1 MMIAIFT
8 DFGVQGPYL
17 GQMRAVLLSQ
27 APAVPV
33 VDIFPDL
40 PPFRVQAAAYLLPA
54 YSQYLPDDSVCVC
67 VVDPGVGTN
76 RRALV
81 VRVDSRWYVG
91 PDNGLFSIL
100 IRRAAQVQVFEITWR
115 PEQLS
120 NSFHGRDL
128 FAPVAAAIARG
139 EQLPA
144 EEIEV
149 TRLLM
154 PAWPE
159 DLMQVVYLDSYGNAM
174 TGLRSC
180 SVSQDAIL
188 DVGETSCEFR
198 PTFSEAEAGTPFWY
212 ENSNG
217 LVEIALSNGHAAEAL
232 GLGVGSVF
240 AYRLRDQVSD

>member
-1 MMIAIFT
+1 MIAIFT

-33 VDIFPDL
+33 VDVFPDL
-40 PPFRVQAAAYLLPA
+40 PAFRVQAAAYLLPA

-67 VVDPGVGTN
+67 VVDPGVGTS

-81 VRVDSRWYVG
+81 VRADSRWYVG

-100 IRRAAQVQVFEITWR
+100 IRRAFDVQVFEITWR

-154 PAWPE
+154 PSWPE
-159 DLMQVVYLDSYGNAM
+159 ELMQIVYLDSYGNAIS
-174 TGLRSC
+174 GLRAC
-180 SVSQDAIL
+180 AVRRDAIL
-188 DVGETSCEFR
+188 CVAGSCCEFR
-198 PTFSEAEAGTPFWY
+198 PTFAEAEAGIPFWY

-217 LVEIALSNGHAAEAL
+217 LLEIALPNGHAAEAL
-232 GLGVGSVF
+232 GLSVGSVIS
-240 AYRLRDQVSD
+240 LDVSPDF

>member
-1 MMIAIFT
+1 MIAIFT

-17 GQMRAVLLSQ
+17 GQMRSVLLAQ

-33 VDIFPDL
+33 VELFPDL
-40 PPFRVQAAAYLLPA
+40 PPFDVQAAAYLLPA
-54 YSQYLPDDSVCVC
+54 YSQYLPDNSVCVG
-67 VVDPGVGTN
+67 VVDPGVGTK

-81 VRVDSRWYVG
+81 VRADSRWYVG
-91 PDNGLFSIL
+91 PDNGLFSVL
-100 IRRAAQVQVFEITWR
+100 IRRAVAVQVFEITWR

-144 EEIEV
+144 EEIEA

-159 DLMQVVYLDSYGNAM
+159 DLMQVVYIDSYGNAI

-180 SVSQDAIL
+180 SVSQDVVL
-188 DVGETSCEFR
+188 DVEARSLECR
-198 PTFSEAEAGTPFWY
+198 RTFAEADVGMPFWY

-217 LVEIALSNGHAAEAL
+217 LVEIALSNGRAAEAL
-232 GLGVGSVF
+232 GLRVGSVF
-240 AYRLRDQVSD
+240 MYR

>member
-1 MMIAIFT
+1 MIAIFT

-17 GQMRAVLLSQ
+17 GQMRAVLLAQ
-27 APAVPV
+27 APALPV

-40 PPFRVQAAAYLLPA
+40 PPFHVQAAAYLIPA
-54 YSQYLPDDSVCVC
+54 YSQYLPDNSVCVC
-67 VVDPGVGTN
+67 VVDPGVGTG
-76 RRALV
+76 RRALGV
-81 VRVDSRWYVG
+81 HADSRWYVG

-100 IRRAAQVQVFEITWR
+100 IRRAAHVQVFEITWR
-115 PEQLS
+115 PQQLS

-139 EQLPA
+139 EQLSA

-149 TRLLM
+149 TQPLM

-159 DLMQVVYLDSYGNAM
+159 DFMQVVYLDSYGNAI

-180 SVSQDAIL
+180 SVSHNAIL
-188 DVGETSCEFR
+188 DVAGARCEFR
-198 PTFSEAEAGTPFWY
+198 PTFAAAEAGIPFWY

-217 LVEIALSNGHAAEAL
+217 LVEIAMPNGHVAAAL
-232 GLGVGSVF
+232 GLRVGSAF
-240 AYRLRDQVSD
+240 AVR

>member
-1 MMIAIFT
+1 MLAIFT

-17 GQMRAVLLSQ
+17 GQMRAVLLAQ

-40 PPFRVQAAAYLLPA
+40 PPFNVQAAAYLLPA
-54 YSQYLPDDSVCVC
+54 YSQYLPDNCVCVC

-81 VRVDSRWYVG
+81 VRADSHWYVG

-100 IRRAAQVQVFEITWR
+100 IRRAVDVQVFEITWR

-120 NSFHGRDL
+120 KSFHGRDL

-139 EQLPA
+139 QQLPA
-144 EEIEV
+144 EAIEV
-149 TRLLM
+149 TQLLM

-159 DLMQVVYLDSYGNAM
+159 DLMQVVYIDSYGNAL

-180 SVSQDAIL
+180 RVSKDGIL
-188 DVGETSCEFR
+188 DVGGKSCEFR
-198 PTFSEAEAGTPFWY
+198 HTYAEAAAGTAFWY

-217 LVEIALSNGHAAEAL
+217 LVEIATSNGHAAEAL

-240 AYRLRDQVSD
+240 AYR

>member
-1 MMIAIFT
+1 MLAIFT

-17 GQMRAVLLSQ
+17 GQMRAVLLAQ

-40 PPFRVQAAAYLLPA
+40 PAFHVQAAAYLLPA
-54 YSQYLPDDSVCVC
+54 YSQYLPNNCVCVC

-81 VRVDSRWYVG
+81 VRADSHWYVG

-100 IRRAAQVQVFEITWR
+100 IRRAVDVQVFEITWR

-120 NSFHGRDL
+120 KSFHGRDL

-144 EEIEV
+144 KEIEV
-149 TRLLM
+149 TQLLM

-159 DLMQVVYLDSYGNAM
+159 DLMQIVYIDNYGNAI

-180 SVSQDAIL
+180 RVSKDDIL
-188 DVGETSCEFR
+188 DVGGNSCEFR
-198 PTFSEAEAGTPFWY
+198 HTYAEAKAVTAFWY

-217 LVEIALSNGHAAEAL
+217 LVEIATSNGHAAEAL

-240 AYRLRDQVSD
+240 AYR

>member
-1 MMIAIFT
+1 MIAIFT

-17 GQMRAVLLSQ
+17 GQMRAVLLAQ
-27 APAVPV
+27 APGVPV

-40 PPFRVQAAAYLLPA
+40 PSFNVQAAAYLLPA
-54 YSQYLPDDSVCVC
+54 YSQYLPDDSVSVC
-67 VVDPGVGTN
+67 VVDPGVGSD
-76 RRALV
+76 RRALA
-81 VRVDSRWYVG
+81 VRADSRWYVG

-139 EQLPA
+139 EQPSA
-144 EEIEV
+144 EAIDV
-149 TRLLM
+149 NRLLI
-154 PAWPE
+154 PNWPE
-159 DLMQVVYLDSYGNAM
+159 DLMQVVYLDGYGNAI

-180 SVSQDAIL
+180 AVRRDAIL
-188 DVGETSCEFR
+188 SVGRWRCAFR
-198 PTFSEAEAGTPFWY
+198 PIFAEADAGIPFWY

-217 LVEIALSNGHAAEAL
+217 LLEIALPGADAGAVL
-232 GLGVGSVF
+232 GLAVGNVF
-240 AYRLRDQVSD
+240 TLDAGLHS